1 MTLIIIPRSKS
12 LTDGRSD
19 LLRFAFSNEPIA
31 GLILKDLGTG
41 LTQSGISS
49 LTWDRN
55 KKVVCAI
62 PEEWRLEN
70 LTAIPEL
77 IFYKENVPVN
87 YISRQTTKRNAWSIF
102 KNGRFS
108 ARINIKLLNKV
119 LADTEADVL
128 AVNAE
133 PQLLAY
139 FEKVR
144 LTPQTKVAG
153 FRRYYSDCIE
163 PAPIPKD
170 WPHYIFIRTGAL
182 EQILEDRT
190 LPGSFSAFVQRC
202 RSASLKLQATNIA
215 GAALDLETENGLLN
229 FCMVQLSKTRFSLR
243 KDKTQNSSTICP
255 GSRLIGKVLLGKN
268 VFVGSNTI
276 VIGPTIICD
285 NAKIAKG
292 AVVNT
297 SIIGPNVCVP
307 GHQDVNN
314 SIIKGPR
321 YDGKNIKRP
330 ASNFSRQINYRKF
343 DSNRRKYA
351 NETFRTWPRLS
362 YAGSFKRIIDCLAAI
377 IVLILFLPLMPLIA
391 LAIKLNSPGPVFFKD
406 KRQGLHGKEFYCLKF
421 RSMTTGAD
429 KIQDKLRIVSQVDG
443 PQFKVA
449 DDPRITAVGRFL
461 RDTFIDEIPQFINV
475 LLGQMSAI
483 GPRPSPESENT
494 LCPFWRDARLSV
506 RPGITGLWQ
515 ICRTRISGKDFQE
528 WIHYDTEYIRNLS
541 LKMDL
546 WICWKT
552 IKKLVKDF
560 VSQF

>member
-1 MTLIIIPRSKS
+1 
-12 LTDGRSD
+12 
-19 LLRFAFSNEPIA
+19 
-31 GLILKDLGTG
+31 
-41 LTQSGISS
+41 
-49 LTWDRN
+49 
-55 KKVVCAI
+55 
-62 PEEWRLEN
+62 
-70 LTAIPEL
+70 
-77 IFYKENVPVN
+77 
-87 YISRQTTKRNAWSIF
+87 
-102 KNGRFS
+102 
-108 ARINIKLLNKV
+108 
-119 LADTEADVL
+119 
-128 AVNAE
+128 
-133 PQLLAY
+133 
-139 FEKVR
+139 VR
-144 LTPQTKVAG
+144 LTPEAKVAG

-163 PAPIPKD
+163 PAPIPID
-170 WPHYIFIRTGAL
+170 WPHYIFIRTGVL
-182 EQILEDRT
+182 EQILVNST
-190 LPGSFSAFVQRC
+190 LPGLFSTFMQSC
-202 RSASLKLQATNIA
+202 RSASLSLQATSIA

-229 FCMVQLSKTRFSLR
+229 FCMVQLSKTRFALR
-243 KDKTQNSSTICP
+243 KDITQNSSTICP

-268 VFVGSNTI
+268 VYIGPNTI
-276 VIGPTIICD
+276 VIGPTIIGN

-292 AVVNT
+292 AVVNS

-307 GHQDVNN
+307 ENQDVNN
-314 SIIKGPR
+314 SVIKGPR
-321 YDGKNIKRP
+321 YDGKHIKRS
-330 ASNFSRQINYRKF
+330 AGNFSRQITYMKF
-343 DSNRRKYA
+343 DSTRRKYA

-362 YAGSFKRIIDCLAAI
+362 YVGSFKRIVDCLAAI

-461 RDTFIDEIPQFINV
+461 RDTFIDEVPQFINV
-475 LLGQMSAI
+475 LFGQMSAI